1 MPDPVARLLGG
12 NTSILKPFCFSTD
25 YHLRQDQKRGVI
37 LLGGLLSHLCLAL
50 KLLRRPG
57 IDFLMVILG
66 SPKRM
71 VLDLPP
77 EQALTLNFFD
87 PPGVRLGLLHGSLR
101 GFTGLRL
108 LPVA

>member
-25 YHLRQDQKRGVI
+25 YHLRQDQYLAVS

-57 IDFLMVILG
+57 MDFLMVILG

-71 VLDLPP
+71 VLDLPL
-77 EQALTLNFFD
+77 AHARTLNFFD
-87 PPGVRLGLLHGSLR
+87 PPGVRTGLLHGDC
-101 GFTGLRL
+101 FIRL
-108 LPVA
+108 LVPLTTA